1 MAKTKTNISHKL
13 LLNGLYEFIKNKLA
27 TSELKKFYIFGGNND
42 CIYTTLKMC
51 DDKILSFDIHL
62 KSYVTIDISDTQYNK
77 SFNVKF
83 DFNGNDTDFIKYTM
97 STDWDNYKKRIP
109 FVIKSNVECI
119 YFYIEKLTRIV
130 IDALTHEIKNRLT
143 LKDYF
148 YFKPNKCEELTLE
161 SLDTKLFSYIFTYN
175 YIKEIAKAMLIRSSK
190 NKIPHIMYQSKIF
203 LKNDEIV
210 VGRFDTNIYTI
221 KFGFKPITKSR
232 KIIFVLMNYS
242 EYEEKF
248 KTLAEIKS
256 TSTIKE
262 LITHILKYYY
272 ENSRG

>member
-42 CIYTTLKMC
+42 CIYTTLRMC
-51 DDKILSFDIHL
+51 DDKMLSFDIHL
-62 KSYVTIDISDTQYNK
+62 KSYVTIFDTQCDK

-83 DFNGNDTDFIKYTM
+83 DFKGNGIDSARYTM
-97 STDWDNYKKRIP
+97 TTDWDNYKKRIN
-109 FVIKSNVECI
+109 FVKINNEII
-119 YFYIEKLTRIV
+119 YFCIEKLTRIV
-130 IDALTHEIKNRLT
+130 IDALTYEIKIRLT

-148 YFKPNKCEELTLE
+148 YFNPNKCEELTLE
-161 SLDTKLFSYIFTYN
+161 SIDTTQFSYVFTDN
-175 YIKEIAKAMLIRSSK
+175 YIKEIAKVMLIGSDK
-190 NKIPHIMYQSKIF
+190 NERKIPHIMYQPKIY
-203 LKNDEIV
+203 KKDDEIII
-210 VGRFDTNIYTI
+210 GRFDTNVYTI
-221 KFGFKPITKSR
+221 KIGFKTDIKSG
-232 KIIFVLMNYS
+232 KDMFVLKIYS
-242 EYEEKF
+242 EYDEKI
-248 KTLAEIKS
+248 KTLTKIKS